1 VRKHRAP
8 STEHLAIYFVV
19 HPVNQDGSSSGRR
32 KTIMDNDAL
41 KTLVA
46 QGLTAMKAGSE
57 VAAQATTEIRED
69 ARHPELKAALETGNK
84 VSQGWAQRIKQAL
97 QEVGDASGE
106 AKNPV
111 VEGMYEVSR
120 MIRRQALDDTS
131 RDLGIIANGQIALH
145 YWIAAFGTIRTYA
158 SHLGMNE
165 IAHAMQTSLDE
176 AKKGDEA
183 HTAIA
188 QRILSA

>member
-1 VRKHRAP
+1 M
-8 STEHLAIYFVV
+8 E
-19 HPVNQDGSSSGRR
+19 NG
-32 KTIMDNDAL
+32 AL

-57 VAAQATTEIRED
+57 VAAQATAEIRQD
-69 ARHPELKAALETGNK
+69 ARHPELKAALEAGNK
-84 VSQGWAQRIKQAL
+84 VSQSWAQRIEQAL

-111 VEGMYEVSR
+111 LEGMYEVSR
-120 MIRRQALDDTS
+120 MIRRQAPDDTS
-131 RDLGIIANGQIALH
+131 RDLGIIANGQLALH

-158 SHLGMNE
+158 SHLGMTE
-165 IAHAMQTSLDE
+165 TARAMQASLGE
-176 AKKGDEA
+176 AKEGDGA

-188 QRILSA
+188 QRIMSA